1 MLNGIRM
8 KERLFYIVAAILESN
23 PATSAKVKMYILNF
37 IPAIQFLDLC
47 HKNKSTSK

>member
-23 PATSAKVKMYILNF
+23 PATSAKRQNVHFEFHSSNP
-37 IPAIQFLDLC
+37 IPGFV
-47 HKNKSTSK
+47 S